1 MGAAAT
7 VQQTR
12 VARMALVSEDVDAA
26 KRDLREQFL
35 ERRRGL
41 SAETIAEARA
51 AVRAAVLTKARQQGW
66 RRVAGYLP
74 LRTEP
79 GSVRLLEDLSA
90 LGIEVLVP
98 VLRPDRDLDWAQW
111 QAARPQIGPANGVAA
126 IARVDA
132 VLAPALAVA
141 IDGTR
146 LGRGGGS
153 YDRALARVAPSTP
166 VAALLHDGELV
177 QHLPRADWDRR
188 VTAVVT
194 PAGWQELGTPTPAPE

>member
-1 MGAAAT
+1 
-7 VQQTR
+7 
-12 VARMALVSEDVDAA
+12 MALVSEDVDAA

-35 ERRRGL
+35 ERRGGL
-41 SAETIAEARA
+41 SAPAIADARA
-51 AVRAAVLTKARQQGW
+51 AVRAAVLTRAREHGW
-66 RRVAGYLP
+66 HRVAGYLP

-79 GSVRLLEDLSA
+79 GSVELLELMSGM
-90 LGIEVLVP
+90 GIEVLVP
-98 VLRPDRDLDWAQW
+98 VLRPDRDLDWAPW
-111 QAARPQIGPANGVAA
+111 QAATRQVGPTGGVAA
-126 IARVDA
+126 ITRVDV

-141 IDGTR
+141 ADGTR

-177 QHLPRADWDRR
+177 QHLPSADWDRR

-194 PAGWQELGTPTPAPE
+194 PAGWQELGTPRSE

>member
-1 MGAAAT
+1 
-7 VQQTR
+7 
-12 VARMALVSEDVDAA
+12 MALVTEDVDAA

-41 SAETIAEARA
+41 SAEAIADARA
-51 AVRAAVLTKARQQGW
+51 AVRAAVLARAAERGW

-79 GSVRLLEDLSA
+79 GSVELLDGLRM

-98 VLRPDRDLDWAQW
+98 VLLPDRDLDWAHW
-111 QAARPQIGPANGVAA
+111 SEARRHLGPTGGVAA
-126 IARVDA
+126 IERVDA

-141 IDGTR
+141 TDGTR

-153 YDRALARVAPSTP
+153 YDRALARVAASTP
-166 VAALLHDGELV
+166 VAALLHRGELV
-177 QHLPRADWDRR
+177 QHLPRADWDRQ

-194 PAGWQELGTPTPAPE
+194 PAGWHDLGSASTAE

>member
-1 MGAAAT
+1 
-7 VQQTR
+7 
-12 VARMALVSEDVDAA
+12 MALVTEDVDAA

-35 ERRRGL
+35 QRRRGL
-41 SAETIAEARA
+41 SAEAIADARA
-51 AVRAAVLTKARQQGW
+51 AVRAAVLARAAQHGW

-79 GSVRLLEDLSA
+79 GSVELLDGLRMV
-90 LGIEVLVP
+90 GIEVLVP
-98 VLRPDRDLDWAQW
+98 VLLPDRDLDWAHW
-111 QAARPQIGPANGVAA
+111 PGARRHLGPTGGVAA
-126 IARVDA
+126 IGRVDA

-141 IDGTR
+141 TDGTR

-153 YDRALARVAPSTP
+153 YDRALARVAASTP

-188 VTAVVT
+188 VTAVVI
-194 PAGWQELGTPTPAPE
+194 PAGWHDLGSSSTAE

>member
-1 MGAAAT
+1 
-7 VQQTR
+7 
-12 VARMALVSEDVDAA
+12 MALVTEDVDAA
-26 KRDLREQFL
+26 KRNLREQFL

-41 SAETIAEARA
+41 SAEAIADARA
-51 AVRAAVLTKARQQGW
+51 AVSSAVLARAGEHGW

-79 GSVRLLEDLSA
+79 GSVELLEGLSA

-111 QAARPQIGPANGVAA
+111 QAATQQTGPTGGVAA
-126 IARVDA
+126 ITRVDA

-141 IDGTR
+141 ADGTR

-153 YDRALARVAPSTP
+153 YDRALVRVAPSTV

-177 QHLPRADWDRR
+177 HHLPRSAWDRR

-194 PAGWQELGTPTPAPE
+194 PRGWQQLGTPSTAE

>member
-1 MGAAAT
+1 
-7 VQQTR
+7 
-12 VARMALVSEDVDAA
+12 MALVTEDVDAA

-41 SAETIAEARA
+41 SAEAITSARA
-51 AVRAAVLTKARQQGW
+51 GVRAAVLARARRHGW

-79 GSVRLLEDLSA
+79 GSVELLEGLSA
-90 LGIEVLVP
+90 LGIEVFVP
-98 VLRPDRDLDWAQW
+98 VLQPDRDLDWAHW
-111 QAARPQIGPANGVAA
+111 QPARQQLGPTAGVAA
-126 IARVDA
+126 VARVDA

-141 IDGTR
+141 ADGTR

-153 YDRALARVAPSTP
+153 YDRALARVAPATP

-194 PAGWQELGTPTPAPE
+194 PAGWRELGTPRTPE

>member
-1 MGAAAT
+1 
-7 VQQTR
+7 
-12 VARMALVSEDVDAA
+12 MALVSKNVDAA

-41 SAETIAEARA
+41 SAEAIADARA
-51 AVRAAVLTKARQQGW
+51 AVCAAVLARAREQGW
-66 RRVAGYLP
+66 HRVAGYLP

-79 GSVRLLEDLSA
+79 GSVELLEGLSG
-90 LGIEVLVP
+90 LGIEVVVP
-98 VLRPDRDLDWAQW
+98 VLRPDRDLDWAAW
-111 QAARPQIGPANGVAA
+111 QSATRQAGPTGGIAA
-126 IARVDA
+126 IARVDV

-141 IDGTR
+141 ADGTR

-177 QHLPRADWDRR
+177 QHLPRADWDRQ

-194 PAGWQELGTPTPAPE
+194 PAGWQELGTPTPE